1 MTQPLVNPQ
10 SPEEIGKRLK
20 KLRKALGKTQAEMA
34 ELAAISKRAWSLIE
48 RGSRRIGVGAA
59 LRLCDLYGL
68 SLDWIYRGN
77 IAQLPLNIIKK
88 MR

>member
-20 KLRKALGKTQAEMA
+20 RLRKALGKTQAEMA
-34 ELAAISKRAWSLIE
+34 ELVGISKRAWGLIE
-48 RGSRRIGVGAA
+48 KGARRINVGAA

-77 IAQLPLNIIKK
+77 IAQLPLNLIEK